1 MTYIT
6 CKSFFMGREQLS
18 SEEWAKWND
27 AVGIPEE
34 PTEDK
39 GRKALAERKGVEL
52 ESLSKPAHDA
62 LLKFWIGRS
71 DEIDYG
77 NHLQAAR
84 AIEEDLGLV
93 PGSISDDDLR
103 GVQDEATELELEV
116 VGLAY
121 TIMEKTGGREITAR
135 NTVRQ
140 KLADRCPREVIDMM
154 LDKYFQTR

>member
-6 CKSFFMGREQLS
+6 CKSFFMGKEQLTA
-18 SEEWAKWND
+18 EEWAKWNS

-34 PTEDK
+34 PTEDEGK
-39 GRKALAERKGVEL
+39 KALAEREGIDL
-52 ESLSKPAHDA
+52 ESLSKPAHEA
-62 LLKFWIGRS
+62 LLKYWAGRS
-71 DEIDYG
+71 DEVDFG
-77 NHLQAAR
+77 NHIQAAR

-103 GVQDEATELELEV
+103 GVQDEVMELEREL
-116 VGLAY
+116 VGLAHS
-121 TIMEKTGGREITAR
+121 TMERTGGREITAR